1 MPRGPAQQNQQPVPL
16 PSRTTVTT
24 AATTVGPILQ
34 PAKSGLHAVAD
45 DKLDPGEQ
53 ASEKQADELH
63 DHVTRR

>member
-1 MPRGPAQQNQQPVPL
+1 V
-16 PSRTTVTT
+16 S
-24 AATTVGPILQ
+24 PILQ

-63 DHVTRR
+63 DHVIVADTAPAIV

>member
-1 MPRGPAQQNQQPVPL
+1 
-16 PSRTTVTT
+16 VTT